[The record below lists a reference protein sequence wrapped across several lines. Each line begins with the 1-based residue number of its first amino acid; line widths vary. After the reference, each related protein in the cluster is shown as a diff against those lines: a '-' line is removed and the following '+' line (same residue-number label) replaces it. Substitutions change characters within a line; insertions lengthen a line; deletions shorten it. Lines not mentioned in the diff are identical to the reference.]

1 ADIRAAKRAG
11 ETAIVLHFQ
20 GADPIEDELD
30 FLNVFHAAGL
40 RVMQLTY
47 NSRNR
52 LGDGCFEPTDAGLSK
67 FGRKVIRRMEDLAM
81 AVDLSHAGARTALEA
96 TEAATRPLVVT
107 HANARALLDTPR
119 NISDDLIRAVAAS
132 GGAIG
137 VCAAPFFLARDK
149 PATLEM
155 LIDHIA
161 YIADLVGIEHV
172 GIGFDFAEEDA
183 DDYVYFGYDERYI
196 PMPPWDFPIG
206 IASHAEAGNVASALK
221 ARGFSK
227 DEIIGVL
234 GENFLAVFKRIWGCV
249 SIMSSDRDPFRL
261 TLNDEVR
268 TPALFPEE
276 AIRQETTFVAMRD
289 GCRLAAHL
297 HLPPK
302 LPALVIAVRSPYGRA
317 RYAEVSMALARR
329 GHVVICQDVRGTGD
343 SEPDSWDFYIHERED
358 SYDFVDWVAAQGWCD
373 GFIGAMGGSYD
384 GGTQFGM
391 ATNAK
396 MTAIMPE
403 VAGLGIAPSHGVRF
417 HMFLNAYSRTV
428 GKGKDKVKV

>member
-1 ADIRAAKRAG
+1 MSADQPVQPTIYLDATAPMLQPRDLGKYLPGVVAGGIDAVLTSAGAIEDFRTTMEIVANWLEIERSGRQKIRIAKSVADIRAAKRAG

-30 FLNVFHAAGL
+30 FLNVFEACGL

-81 AVDLSHAGARTALEA
+81 AVDLSHAGSRTALEA
-96 TEAATRPLVVT
+96 TEAATRPVVVT

-149 PATLEM
+149 PATLDM

-161 YIADLVGIEHV
+161 HIADLVGIQHV

-227 DEIIGVL
+227 DEITGVL
-234 GENFLAVFKRIWGCV
+234 GENFLAVFKRIWG
-249 SIMSSDRDPFRL
+249 
-261 TLNDEVR
+261 
-268 TPALFPEE
+268 A
-276 AIRQETTFVAMRD
+276 
-289 GCRLAAHL
+289 
-297 HLPPK
+297 
-302 LPALVIAVRSPYGRA
+302 
-317 RYAEVSMALARR
+317 
-329 GHVVICQDVRGTGD
+329 
-343 SEPDSWDFYIHERED
+343 
-358 SYDFVDWVAAQGWCD
+358 
-373 GFIGAMGGSYD
+373 
-384 GGTQFGM
+384 
-391 ATNAK
+391 
-396 MTAIMPE
+396 
-403 VAGLGIAPSHGVRF
+403 
-417 HMFLNAYSRTV
+417 
-428 GKGKDKVKV
+428 

>member
-1 ADIRAAKRAG
+1 MSADQPVQPTIYLDATAPMLQPRDLGKYLPGVVAGGIDAVLTSAGAIEDFRTTMEIVANWLEIERSGRQKIRIAKSVADIRAAKRAG

-30 FLNVFHAAGL
+30 FLNVFEACGL

-96 TEAATRPLVVT
+96 TEAATRPVVVT

-149 PATLEM
+149 PATLDM

-161 YIADLVGIEHV
+161 HIADLVGIQHV

-227 DEIIGVL
+227 DEITGVL
-234 GENFLAVFKRIWGCV
+234 GENFLAVFKRIWG
-249 SIMSSDRDPFRL
+249 
-261 TLNDEVR
+261 
-268 TPALFPEE
+268 A
-276 AIRQETTFVAMRD
+276 
-289 GCRLAAHL
+289 
-297 HLPPK
+297 
-302 LPALVIAVRSPYGRA
+302 
-317 RYAEVSMALARR
+317 
-329 GHVVICQDVRGTGD
+329 
-343 SEPDSWDFYIHERED
+343 
-358 SYDFVDWVAAQGWCD
+358 
-373 GFIGAMGGSYD
+373 
-384 GGTQFGM
+384 
-391 ATNAK
+391 
-396 MTAIMPE
+396 
-403 VAGLGIAPSHGVRF
+403 
-417 HMFLNAYSRTV
+417 
-428 GKGKDKVKV
+428 